1 MFVVMPRNQSAA
13 IHHGKKP
20 HKGFS
25 LLELMIVVSIVA
37 IFAGIGVPSFS
48 HLIANQRVHTAASDL
63 QTALWR
69 ARSEAI
75 RLNTQV
81 VLAPAISAVGW
92 ESGWVATNPRA
103 TSQELI
109 SHAALS
115 GVTLTTPRSA
125 AASVTYRP
133 SGRATSTMTIEVASK
148 TDSGA
153 EPRCIRIDLGGRP
166 LMRKGGC

>member
-1 MFVVMPRNQSAA
+1 MFTLMPRSQ
-13 IHHGKKP
+13 ITTTCPGIKP
-20 HKGFS
+20 NKGFT

-48 HLIANQRVHTAASDL
+48 RLIANQRVHAAASDL

-81 VLAPAISAVGW
+81 VLSPAISADGW
-92 ESGWVATNPRA
+92 ESGWVAPNPRA
-103 TSQELI
+103 NGQELI
-109 SHAALS
+109 SHVALS
-115 GVTLTTPRSA
+115 GVTVTVGSSA
-125 AASVTYRP
+125 PASVTYRP